1 MNVEFD
7 VITCNSLSI
16 TSVNDKLGVHVP
28 QATKQKIMNGELV
41 ELHCLLNRYT
51 DNEYQNENKSTFTNG
66 QFTVKS
72 LGHSKINDI
81 QTWLDAFF
89 IFSSVYLCAHS
100 DQAQQLLKYMSIIK
114 TAASRCYG
122 FGWREYDRQ
131 FRMKKA
137 KYTTIT
143 WNHIDQELW
152 LLFVNGNHKQTW
164 SNQNQN
170 TFSKS
175 QKMCFDFNNTGY
187 CGRQHCQYS
196 HSCLKCAG
204 RHPASKCSEK
214 QDTVCKPIRS
224 AQDVSNF
231 FRRSGHKQ
239 TNNANKNRIHS
250 Y

>member
-1 MNVEFD
+1 MKFLPWMKLCRPCHPKSYLCWNRGSEAKETEINEGRSNCSYINQDLNVESD
-7 VITCNSLSI
+7 VFTCNSLSI
-16 TSVNDKLGVHVP
+16 TSVNDELGVHVP
-28 QATKQKIMNGELV
+28 QATKQKLMNGEFV

-51 DNEYQNENKSTFTNG
+51 DNEYQNQNKITFTNG
-66 QFTVKS
+66 QFTVKP

-89 IFSSVYLCAHS
+89 IFSSVYLCSHS
-100 DQAQQLLKYMSIIK
+100 VQAQQLLKYMSIIK
-114 TAASRCYG
+114 PAASRCYG
-122 FGWREYDRQ
+122 FGWREYDTRQ

-137 KYTTIT
+137 KNTTIT

-196 HSCLKCAG
+196 HSYLSLCWC
-204 RHPASKCSEK
+204 
-214 QDTVCKPIRS
+214 
-224 AQDVSNF
+224 
-231 FRRSGHKQ
+231 
-239 TNNANKNRIHS
+239 
-250 Y
+250 

>member
-1 MNVEFD
+1 MNVESD
-7 VITCNSLSI
+7 VFTCNSLSI

-51 DNEYQNENKSTFTNG
+51 DNEYQNENKITFTNG
-66 QFTVKS
+66 QFTVKP

-81 QTWLDAFF
+81 QTWLDAFI

-122 FGWREYDRQ
+122 FGLRKYDRQ

-137 KYTTIT
+137 KKY
-143 WNHIDQELW
+143 NDYLE
-152 LLFVNGNHKQTW
+152 
-164 SNQNQN
+164 
-170 TFSKS
+170 
-175 QKMCFDFNNTGY
+175 
-187 CGRQHCQYS
+187 
-196 HSCLKCAG
+196 
-204 RHPASKCSEK
+204 
-214 QDTVCKPIRS
+214 
-224 AQDVSNF
+224 
-231 FRRSGHKQ
+231 
-239 TNNANKNRIHS
+239 S